1 MKQHNYKSFEQ
12 LLYLIEYNNNIIGA
26 YNNLNDAETYI
37 LGCFQNNFFTSAKIK
52 IFKINS
58 CYLVETKIYF
68 SDNIVLP
75 INTSTSNNIENE
87 NEKEKEKKKEKEELH
102 IKDNNEAFLQ
112 MAKQKIDLQHKI
124 NILKNQ
130 KEKMEE
136 SKRIFE
142 NDLKLFDLFNE
153 SKQKDSFF
161 VIPEL
166 FKKKYD
172 IMTKLKI
179 NNNLSWNE
187 FIKEYHI
194 GENNYEDYF
203 GLNNYDSVFLE
214 SESDNNN
221 FSEEFD
227 IESDSST
234 ESSNN
239 DGSNK

>member
-1 MKQHNYKSFEQ
+1 MEQYNHNINLF
-12 LLYLIEYNNNIIGA
+12 YLIEYNNNIIGV

-37 LGCFQNNFFTSAKIK
+37 FGCFQNNFFTSAKIK

-58 CYLVETKIYF
+58 CYSVETKSYF
-68 SDNIVLP
+68 SNDI
-75 INTSTSNNIENE
+75 
-87 NEKEKEKKKEKEELH
+87 KEKSELLCNNNKVPLQVS
-102 IKDNNEAFLQ
+102 IQDNVSFQDNNEAFLQ
-112 MAKQKIDLQHKI
+112 MAKQKMEIQHKI

-136 SKRIFE
+136 SKRVFE

-153 SKQKDSFF
+153 SKQKDQFF

-172 IMTKLKI
+172 IMSKLKT

-187 FIKEYHI
+187 YVKEYYI

-203 GLNNYDSVFLE
+203 GLNNYESAFLDSE
-214 SESDNNN
+214 NENNN

-234 ESSNN
+234 ESSDDNTSNN
-239 DGSNK
+239 TSN